1 MVRMKTILESAEFF
15 SRKLELVKRM
25 IRFKHCCVILPE
37 TYIFSD
43 NSFRSPLPLSKLTVK
58 KIFRY
63 IFGLIKYHGSIIID
77 LEKYLTEIAI
87 LQYAVAMCVT
97 MMSAKIISINLAL
110 FS

>member
-58 KIFRY
+58 KYSDTFLDLSNIMAVLS
-63 IFGLIKYHGSIIID
+63 LISKNI
-77 LEKYLTEIAI
+77 
-87 LQYAVAMCVT
+87 
-97 MMSAKIISINLAL
+97 
-110 FS
+110 